1 MNISRSANRCR
12 PLALGLLV
20 GAFWVNPAGAAGDQP
35 GGTIAATETA
45 PPDPMLAPPPAAPR
59 SIGSWDEAIALIRAS
74 APDYLSGAEGIRRAE
89 AQREIAM
96 AAVLPSVT
104 AQAGYTHQFLSP
116 LRATLAGIGGNPNA
130 NPPQVVPYPLST
142 PAEDN
147 VSLSASVTWAALNPR
162 GLYGVGTAN
171 RQIQETQLAFQ
182 DQRRQIAIA
191 VVDAMLATL
200 SAQRVAELNR
210 VGLRAAID
218 RLTLTKARLAYG
230 QAPAV
235 DVDRASQDVAAAR
248 ETLVQ
253 GDESL
258 RQAREALGVLLGS
271 PVALA
276 PPPGVDLASFATAV
290 SRTCRVNDDLE
301 RRPDVLA
308 ARKRL
313 EIADRNVNDAKLM
326 FSPTVSLSTTVEDD
340 TTPIL
345 GPNATWSATALLTVP
360 LYDGGARYGTL
371 RDRRAALEQA
381 RQDLEKARLNA
392 IVSSAQAKRAVAV
405 AEQTRAT
412 ALEQR
417 DLAARVDER
426 TRDGYAKG
434 LGTSLD
440 LVVSG
445 QALRQ
450 AEINLAILD
459 FQVEDARAHAVLVN
473 AECVY

>member
-1 MNISRSANRCR
+1 
-12 PLALGLLV
+12 
-20 GAFWVNPAGAAGDQP
+20 
-35 GGTIAATETA
+35 
-45 PPDPMLAPPPAAPR
+45 MLAPPPAAPR
-59 SIGSWDEAIALIRAS
+59 SIGSWDDAIALIRAN

-89 AQREIAM
+89 AQRQIAM
-96 AAVLPSVT
+96 AAVLPSAT
-104 AQAGYTHQFLSP
+104 AQVGYTHQFLSP

-171 RQIQETQLAFQ
+171 RQIEETQLAFQ
-182 DQRRQIAIA
+182 DQRRQIAFA
-191 VVDAMLATL
+191 AVDAMLATL

-290 SRTCRVNDDLE
+290 SRTCRMNDDLE

-308 ARKRL
+308 ARKRV
-313 EIADRNVNDAKLM
+313 EIADRNVNDARLM

-345 GPNATWSATALLTVP
+345 GPNATWSATALLNVP

-405 AEQTRAT
+405 AEQTHAT